1 MRFLNGDLQGYRFG
15 LDLLNNVISVK
26 QIIDPF
32 VDSLS
37 KAKAVTLQQL
47 CSNQSALFK
56 TLSDDEFLR
65 RVEKMRNVLEHI
77 QEIRVWFSR
86 TTGLTLDTILP
97 FVNCLNT
104 TGTYQSRLSLHSA
117 GDELSLYFTE
127 NSIDNSSILQKRE
140 LPRANLQDLVCGMTI
155 FINQDTIKEQKKL
168 DDISR
173 FVSVYKKAQDIHSLR
188 LQLEAA
194 GHPDYQ
200 GTETQLN
207 EAGEMSVDVFEE
219 LYEELKTALVD
230 WKKSLKRAYNQHPR
244 LLFLDCKQLPRLM
257 NRLSDL
263 VFDEVEPEVMYN
275 ALYPYMSACFPDY
288 ASTANNV
295 VVLGFELVYSSFKGA
310 FDAHKDDI
318 EKSIGKPFFYDYV
331 LNQL

>member
-1 MRFLNGDLQGYRFG
+1 MYWNISRKLEYGSLEQQVIRCSS
-15 LDLLNNVISVK
+15 LLLMSV
-26 QIIDPF
+26 
-32 VDSLS
+32 
-37 KAKAVTLQQL
+37 
-47 CSNQSALFK
+47 
-56 TLSDDEFLR
+56 
-65 RVEKMRNVLEHI
+65 
-77 QEIRVWFSR
+77 
-86 TTGLTLDTILP
+86 GLTLDTILP

-104 TGTYQSRLSLHSA
+104 TGTYQSRLSLNPA

-127 NSIDNSSILQKRE
+127 NSVDSTTTQKRE

-207 EAGEMSVDVFEE
+207 MAGQMSVEVFDE
-219 LYEELKTALVD
+219 LYEELKSSLIK
-230 WKKSLKRAYNQHPR
+230 WKKNLKRAYNQHPR

-257 NRLSDL
+257 NRLAELL
-263 VFDEVEPEVMYN
+263 VEENAAEVMYH
-275 ALYPYMSACFPDY
+275 ALYPYVSACFPDY
-288 ASTANNV
+288 ASTANNIN
-295 VVLGFELVYSSFKGA
+295 VLSFDLVNGSFKIA
-310 FDAHKDDI
+310 FDANKKAI
-318 EKSIGKPFFYDYV
+318 EGSKGSNFTLY
-331 LNQL
+331 